1 MRKMLLAAA
10 STLFALGL
18 CFGSAQAA
26 DAPKAPEKVTNYG
39 KKDVVTFDHAKH
51 KASKCADCHHNEK
64 EGKFKCGECHGKDDN
79 AKTKAIKL
87 ESAAH
92 KKDVGACFGCH
103 RAENAKHK
111 LKCGDCHK
119 K

>member
-1 MRKMLLAAA
+1 MKKLVLLVA
-10 STLFALGL
+10 SAVFALS
-18 CFGSAQAA
+18 FGIAHAV

-51 KASKCADCHHNEK
+51 KDAKCDKCHHNAK

-79 AKTKAIKL
+79 AKTKAPKL
-87 ESAAH
+87 ETVAH
-92 KKDVGACFGCH
+92 GKDVGVCYGCH
-103 RAENAKHK
+103 RAEDAKNK
-111 LKCGDCHK
+111 FKCNQCHK